1 MKLQSRLS
9 VLLLSITV
17 CAWTSAQTS
26 ADEIARWNFDNEPA
40 GWEPSDDT
48 ELALDNGSLKINSK
62 GEDSY
67 FSTSVDGKAGEHRLS
82 ISVKFRGNADFQVF
96 WTTDADPKTSE
107 EKSVQGELRG
117 SDAEFRTLKLYFST
131 DSPVT
136 SLRIDPLSRRGEML
150 IDSIQLTDDA
160 QPIPKATPVSEMKI
174 AEGFD
179 VELLYSVPGDT
190 MGSWVC
196 MTPDPK
202 GRLIVSDQYGKLYRV
217 TPPVKGSSDEIKI
230 ELISVD
236 VGMAQGLLCAFDSL
250 YVMTNSGDKPRVG
263 LHRVRD
269 TDGDDQYDSAEHLR
283 VLNGGSEHG
292 PHAIILSQDKKS
304 LIVCCG
310 NHTLPTEFSSS
321 RVPKIWD
328 EDQLLTRMWDAGGHA
343 VGVMAPGGWIAQVNP
358 DGTDW
363 ELLSMGYRNEYDIA
377 LNPEGELFTYD
388 ADMEWDV
395 GSPWYRP
402 TRVNHATSG
411 SEFGWRS
418 GTGKWPV
425 YYPDSLGSVIDIG
438 PGSPTGITF
447 GTGAKFPAKYQQSLF
462 ISDWSYGVIYAVHLT
477 PQGSTYI
484 GEAERFISA
493 APLPVTDLIINPA
506 DQAMYVTIGGRKTQS
521 GLYRVTY
528 KGAESTAPV
537 HAADDAGRE
546 LRSVRHAIEELHSPD
561 AVDVVAKAWPF
572 LGHADRNIR
581 FAARTAIELQP
592 VVSWQDKALAENT
605 NIDAKLNALLALA
618 RCGDKS
624 LQEPL
629 LTSMGHLDT
638 AKLTEDQT
646 LDGLRVLGLCFIR
659 MGEPSRQ
666 IAKDVA
672 SVLNLSYPSKSPR
685 LNRELCRLLV
695 YLNDSEVA
703 AKTLD
708 LLASAPSQ
716 EEQIHYV
723 YCLRELKDQWTM
735 EQRAQYFR
743 WFVTSTTF
751 RGGNS
756 FSGFIANIRHEAT
769 TRLTEEQKVALK
781 DVLDAKPTGGEN
793 LVEAAAR
800 PVVREWRVD
809 DLLADVEAG
818 LTGRDFANGRKMFQ
832 VTACFKCHR
841 FAGDGGIVGPE
852 LTAVARRY
860 NALTMLEAII
870 EPSKVISDQYASNIF
885 VMDSGKQ
892 IAGRVV
898 NLNTDKIMVC
908 ENMLEPGN
916 LTTISQDE
924 IEETLVAKISMMP
937 AALINTLNKDE
948 VLDLIAYLQSG
959 GDPDSPVF
967 AGAKAT
973 ASVPKPT
980 EKPMFT
986 EAGHTLDALDVVKQ
1000 RVADQAA
1007 FLIDVREQS
1016 EWDAGHLAAAHLIP
1030 LSILKD
1036 PAAAS
1041 ALLATLPKD
1050 KPIYVHCKAGGRV
1063 LMCAEILHGKGYD
1076 LRPLKAGYEKL
1087 VEAGFEKAK

>member
-1 MKLQSRLS
+1 MKLQTPLN
-9 VLLLSITV
+9 VLLLSTTFCV
-17 CAWTSAQTS
+17 WTSAQTS
-26 ADEIARWNFDNEPA
+26 ADEIAHWSFDNEPA
-40 GWEPSDDT
+40 GWEPGGDT
-48 ELALDNGSLKINSK
+48 ELSLEDGSLKINAK
-62 GEDSY
+62 GEDPY

-82 ISVKFRGNADFQVF
+82 ISAKFRGNAEFQIF
-96 WTTDADPKTSE
+96 WTTDAEPTTSE
-107 EKSVQGELRG
+107 EKSVRSELRG

-131 DSPVT
+131 ESPVT
-136 SLRIDPLSRRGEML
+136 SLRIDPLGRRGEML
-150 IDSIQLTDDA
+150 LDSIQLTDDA
-160 QPIPKATPVSEMKI
+160 PPIPNATPVADMKI
-174 AEGFD
+174 AEGFE
-179 VELLYSVPGDT
+179 VELLYSVPGET

-217 TPPVKGSSDEIKI
+217 TPPAKGSTDEIRI
-230 ELISVD
+230 EPISVD

-250 YVMTNSGDKPRVG
+250 YVMTNSGDEPRVG
-263 LHRVRD
+263 LYRVRD
-269 TDGDDQYDSAEHLR
+269 MDGDDQYDSAEHLR
-283 VLNGGSEHG
+283 AIQGGGEHG
-292 PHAIILSQDKKS
+292 PHAIILSQDGKS
-304 LIVCCG
+304 LIVCSG

-363 ELLSMGYRNEYDIA
+363 ELLSMGYRNQYDIA

-388 ADMEWDV
+388 SDMEWDV

-418 GTGKWPV
+418 GTGVWPTF
-425 YYPDSLGSVIDIG
+425 YPDNLGSVVDIG

-462 ISDWSYGVIYAVHLT
+462 ISDWSYGVIYAVHMT
-477 PQGSTYI
+477 PNGSTYI

-493 APLPVTDLIINPA
+493 APLPVTDLIINPT

-528 KGAESTAPV
+528 KGTESTAPAIV
-537 HAADDAGRE
+537 VNDAGRE
-546 LRSVRHAIEELHSPD
+546 LRSVRHKLEELHSPD
-561 AVDVVAKAWPF
+561 AVDAVNTAWPY

-581 FAARTAIELQP
+581 FAARTAIEHQP
-592 VVSWQDKALAENT
+592 VASWQARALTENT
-605 NIDAKLNALLALA
+605 NNDAKINALLALA

-624 LQEPL
+624 LQGPL
-629 LTSMGHLDT
+629 LTSMGQLDT
-638 AKLTEDQT
+638 GKLTEDQT
-646 LDGLRVLGLCFIR
+646 LDALRVIGLCFIR
-659 MGEPSRQ
+659 MGEPSPEL
-666 IAKDVA
+666 AKDVA
-672 SVLNLSYPSKSPR
+672 SVLNRSYPSRSPR

-703 AKTLD
+703 AKTLE
-708 LLASAPSQ
+708 LLAIAPSQ

-723 YCLRELKDQWTM
+723 LCLRELKDQWTM
-735 EQRAQYFR
+735 EQRAQYFQ
-743 WFVTSTTF
+743 WFVTSATL

-756 FSGFIANIRHEAT
+756 FSGFIKNIREEAT
-769 TRLTEEQKVALK
+769 ARLTEDQKVALK
-781 DVLDAKPTGGEN
+781 DVLDAKPTGGDH

-800 PVVREWRVD
+800 PVVREWTVD

-818 LTGRDFANGRKMFQ
+818 LTGRDYANGRKMFQ

-860 NALTMLEAII
+860 NARTMLEGII
-870 EPSKVISDQYASNIF
+870 EPSKVISDQYQSNIF
-885 VMDSGKQ
+885 VMNSGKQ
-892 IAGRVV
+892 VAGRVV
-898 NLNTDKIMVC
+898 NLNSDKIMVC

-916 LTTISQDE
+916 LTSILRDE
-924 IEETLVAKISMMP
+924 IEETLVAKLSMMP

-948 VLDLIAYLQSG
+948 VLDLMAYLQSG
-959 GDPDSPVF
+959 GDPDAPVF

-973 ASVPKPT
+973 ASVPKPS
-980 EKPMFT
+980 EKRMFT
-986 EAGHTLDALDVVKQ
+986 EAGHTVDALEVVKQ

-1007 FLIDVREQS
+1007 ILIDVREQS
-1016 EWDAGHLAAAHLIP
+1016 EWDAGHLAAAHLVP
-1030 LSILKD
+1030 LSMLKD

-1063 LMCAEILHGKGYD
+1063 LMCAEILQGKGYD